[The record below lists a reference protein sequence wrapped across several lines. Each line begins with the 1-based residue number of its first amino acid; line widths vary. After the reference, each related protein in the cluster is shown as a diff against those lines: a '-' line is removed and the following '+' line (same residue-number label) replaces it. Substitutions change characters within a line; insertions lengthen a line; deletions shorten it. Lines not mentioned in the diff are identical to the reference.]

1 MRHSQVQQTVNTNTS
16 MAYLTQCQPWLFVP
30 SKGREP
36 TQQNPKEQQ
45 QQIQLQQTCD
55 MRTELRTTLIL
66 SAVMAVW
73 NVLQLDLAEPQT
85 FFSIHAADTSNALI
99 VTHRL
104 TLMKLPTAFVIKMNV
119 FVLPEAAA
127 KGATAARQR
136 MFLIE
141 ALI

>member
-1 MRHSQVQQTVNTNTS
+1 M
-16 MAYLTQCQPWLFVP
+16 Y
-30 SKGREP
+30 
-36 TQQNPKEQQ
+36 
-45 QQIQLQQTCD
+45 
-55 MRTELRTTLIL
+55 
-66 SAVMAVW
+66 
-73 NVLQLDLAEPQT
+73 
-85 FFSIHAADTSNALI
+85 
-99 VTHRL
+99 RL

>member
-1 MRHSQVQQTVNTNTS
+1 M
-16 MAYLTQCQPWLFVP
+16 LTA
-30 SKGREP
+30 E
-36 TQQNPKEQQ
+36 
-45 QQIQLQQTCD
+45 
-55 MRTELRTTLIL
+55 
-66 SAVMAVW
+66 
-73 NVLQLDLAEPQT
+73 NVLQLHLAELQA
-85 FFSIHAADTSNALI
+85 FSNICAADASNALI
-99 VTHRL
+99 VMHRL

>member
-1 MRHSQVQQTVNTNTS
+1 
-16 MAYLTQCQPWLFVP
+16 MAHLTQCQPWLFVP

-36 TQQNPKEQQ
+36 TQQNPQEQQ

-55 MRTELRTTLIL
+55 VRTELMTRLIL
-66 SAVMAVW
+66 SAGMAVW
-73 NVLQLDLAEPQT
+73 NVLQLYLAEPQT
-85 FFSIHAADTSNALI
+85 FFSIHAAETSNALI
-99 VTHRL
+99 RL

>member
-1 MRHSQVQQTVNTNTS
+1 MHT
-16 MAYLTQCQPWLFVP
+16 A
-30 SKGREP
+30 E
-36 TQQNPKEQQ
+36 
-45 QQIQLQQTCD
+45 
-55 MRTELRTTLIL
+55 
-66 SAVMAVW
+66 
-73 NVLQLDLAEPQT
+73 NVLQLYLAELQA
-85 FFSIHAADTSNALI
+85 FSNIYAAALI
-99 VTHRL
+99 VMHRL

>member
-1 MRHSQVQQTVNTNTS
+1 M
-16 MAYLTQCQPWLFVP
+16 LTA
-30 SKGREP
+30 E
-36 TQQNPKEQQ
+36 
-45 QQIQLQQTCD
+45 
-55 MRTELRTTLIL
+55 
-66 SAVMAVW
+66 
-73 NVLQLDLAEPQT
+73 NVLQLYLAELQA
-85 FFSIHAADTSNALI
+85 FSNIYAADASNALI
-99 VTHRL
+99 VMHRL

>member
-1 MRHSQVQQTVNTNTS
+1 MHT
-16 MAYLTQCQPWLFVP
+16 A
-30 SKGREP
+30 E
-36 TQQNPKEQQ
+36 
-45 QQIQLQQTCD
+45 
-55 MRTELRTTLIL
+55 
-66 SAVMAVW
+66 
-73 NVLQLDLAEPQT
+73 NVLQLYLAELQA
-85 FFSIHAADTSNALI
+85 FSNIYAADASNALI
-99 VTHRL
+99 VMHRL

>member
-1 MRHSQVQQTVNTNTS
+1 M
-16 MAYLTQCQPWLFVP
+16 LTA
-30 SKGREP
+30 E
-36 TQQNPKEQQ
+36 
-45 QQIQLQQTCD
+45 
-55 MRTELRTTLIL
+55 
-66 SAVMAVW
+66 
-73 NVLQLDLAEPQT
+73 NVLQLHLAELQA
-85 FFSIHAADTSNALI
+85 FSNIYAADASNALI
-99 VTHRL
+99 VMHRL

>member
-1 MRHSQVQQTVNTNTS
+1 MR
-16 MAYLTQCQPWLFVP
+16 
-30 SKGREP
+30 
-36 TQQNPKEQQ
+36 
-45 QQIQLQQTCD
+45 
-55 MRTELRTTLIL
+55 
-66 SAVMAVW
+66 SAEMAVCSA
-73 NVLQLDLAEPQT
+73 LQLHLAELQT

-99 VTHRL
+99 VMHRP
-104 TLMKLPTAFVIKMNV
+104 TLIKLPTALVIKMKV

>member
-1 MRHSQVQQTVNTNTS
+1 MLGEEMV
-16 MAYLTQCQPWLFVP
+16 L
-30 SKGREP
+30 
-36 TQQNPKEQQ
+36 
-45 QQIQLQQTCD
+45 
-55 MRTELRTTLIL
+55 
-66 SAVMAVW
+66 W
-73 NVLQLDLAEPQT
+73 NVLQLD
-85 FFSIHAADTSNALI
+85 IYAADTSNELI
-99 VTHRL
+99 VMYRL

>member
-1 MRHSQVQQTVNTNTS
+1 M
-16 MAYLTQCQPWLFVP
+16 
-30 SKGREP
+30 
-36 TQQNPKEQQ
+36 
-45 QQIQLQQTCD
+45 D
-55 MRTELRTTLIL
+55 
-66 SAVMAVW
+66 
-73 NVLQLDLAEPQT
+73 VLQLDLAELHT
-85 FFSIHAADTSNALI
+85 FFSVYAADTSNTLPLM
-99 VTHRL
+99 HRL